1 MISSS
6 PQPRSMRIL
15 VVAEDTAVRALAS
28 RVLERRGDE
37 VIVSA
42 SLADGVERG
51 VELSP
56 DVAFVDVSEHQR
68 MGLTLVH
75 ALRAALL
82 RGSVYALCTRN
93 AIDAGAQALSLGAD
107 GVILIPPT
115 GDELLLA
122 VDKARERLATD
133 DLALTLRAEA
143 GTLRLAV
150 VEATKLAQLQRRT
163 FQSVVRALLVAVST
177 ATSATRVAIYARD
190 DAGGHR
196 LVTSTEG
203 AGFAPS
209 CEDDTELADVAERA
223 RALYVPVYPRPAAP
237 PKTTAADGSP
247 HTPDQVRGQT
257 QVAEGA
263 VTMLV
268 AAPAPSP
275 NDAGLQLLVQLA
287 ANLLAETK
295 ERETLSDGAMKD
307 PASSAY
313 SFGYFVDVAG
323 REIDKARRYGRRFA
337 LVSLAVDPGASLP
350 ALEVAERVLRVA
362 RDIDVLARV
371 DESELLL
378 LMPEADGLE
387 VNDLRQRLVV
397 ALAHIEG
404 STPPRG
410 GSIRAPQG
418 ITVGTSTFPHDG
430 EDLTQLLRVAR
441 RRAEAT
447 RVSVVERLRLEGMV
461 LSDVVDTLLWDHDLS
476 HGHGPR
482 SPESARAI
490 ELPVAEV
497 VSLVSSALAYGLRG
511 GAGIVTVTQRDEL
524 GLAAGL
530 RMASAGE
537 GFEVRAHDVRSMP
550 SCESVEAFAIV
561 AEHASYALL
570 GRLDNG
576 VFRGVHAA
584 DPMLATLVAG
594 LVADVPPIRRAG

>member
-1 MISSS
+1 MLSS
-6 PQPRSMRIL
+6 PPRSMRIL
-15 VVAEDTAVRALAS
+15 VVAEDPAVRALSA

-82 RGSVYALCTRN
+82 RGNVYALCTRN

-122 VDKARERLATD
+122 VDKSRERLAME

-143 GTLRLAV
+143 GSLRLAV
-150 VEATKLAQLQRRT
+150 EEATKLASLPLHRRT
-163 FQSVVRALLVAVST
+163 FQAIVRGLLVATST

-203 AGFAPS
+203 AGFAHA
-209 CEDDTELADVAERA
+209 CEDDAELADVAERA
-223 RALYVPVYPRPAAP
+223 RAVFVPVHPR
-237 PKTTAADGSP
+237 TVGS
-247 HTPDQVRGQT
+247 TNTSGRSDAQD
-257 QVAEGA
+257 A

-268 AAPAPSP
+268 AAPAPAA
-275 NDAGLQLLVQLA
+275 NDPGLLLLVQLA
-287 ANLLAETK
+287 SQLLTAAK
-295 ERETLSDGAMKD
+295 EREALSDGAMKD

-323 REIDKARRYGRRFA
+323 REIDKARRYGRRFG

-410 GSIRAPQG
+410 GSVRAPQG

-447 RVSVVERLRLEGMV
+447 RVSVVERLRLEGMT
-461 LSDVVDTLLWDHDLS
+461 LSDVVDTLLWDQDLS

-497 VSLVSSALAYGLRG
+497 VSLVSSALSYALRG
-511 GAGIVTVTQRDEL
+511 GAGVVTVTQRDEL

-537 GFEVRAHDVRSMP
+537 TFEVRAHDVRSMP
-550 SCESVEAFAIV
+550 SCESIEVFTVV
-561 AEHASYALL
+561 AEHASYALI
-570 GRLDNG
+570 GRLDSG

-594 LVADVPPIRRAG
+594 LVADVPAIRRAG

>member
-1 MISSS
+1 
-6 PQPRSMRIL
+6 
-15 VVAEDTAVRALAS
+15 
-28 RVLERRGDE
+28 
-37 VIVSA
+37 
-42 SLADGVERG
+42 
-51 VELSP
+51 
-56 DVAFVDVSEHQR
+56 
-68 MGLTLVH
+68 
-75 ALRAALL
+75 
-82 RGSVYALCTRN
+82 
-93 AIDAGAQALSLGAD
+93 
-107 GVILIPPT
+107 LIPPT

-122 VDKARERLATD
+122 VDKARERLAME

-150 VEATKLAQLQRRT
+150 DEATKLTSLARRT
-163 FQSVVRALLVAVST
+163 FQSVVRALLLATST

-209 CEDDTELADVAERA
+209 CEDDAELADLAERA
-223 RALYVPVYPRPAAP
+223 RALYVPVFPRPLGTKQP
-237 PKTTAADGSP
+237 PAGAMQSA
-247 HTPDQVRGQT
+247 Q
-257 QVAEGA
+257 EGA
-263 VTMLV
+263 VTLLV
-268 AAPAPSP
+268 AAPAPAP
-275 NDAGLQLLVQLA
+275 NDPGMQLLVQLA
-287 ANLLAETK
+287 ANLLAEVK

-461 LSDVVDTLLWDHDLS
+461 LSDVVDTLLWDQDLS
-476 HGHGPR
+476 NGHGPR
-482 SPESARAI
+482 SPEAARAI

-497 VSLVSSALAYGLRG
+497 VSLVSSALAYALRG

-550 SCESVEAFAIV
+550 SCESVEAFAVV